1 MDPKAPTSN
10 SWRSFLIRIHV
21 IFFVFYNVGTLSII
35 KGTIPAIFV
44 IKTPR
49 YDSCSLLPTKLI
61 LMTIKWVSLSILMTI
76 KWVSWSILMTI
87 KWVSWSILMTI
98 KWVSLSIFPWTQSNL
113 NLEIKRN
120 LNFNDSLKQA
130 IFEIFEV
137 RTNCARLERIL
148 PPFLFLKHLEEIEP
162 SFITISKLSNNEIRE
177 TFCGEE
183 LKLMCKL
190 FEMNTQQD
198 FLDIL

>member
-1 MDPKAPTSN
+1 MDPRAPTSN

-49 YDSCSLLPTKLI
+49 YDSCSVLPTKLI
-61 LMTIKWVSLSILMTI
+61 F
-76 KWVSWSILMTI
+76 
-87 KWVSWSILMTI
+87 MTI

-113 NLEIKRN
+113 NLEIKRS

-148 PPFLFLKHLEEIEP
+148 PPFPSLKHLEEIDP
-162 SFITISKLSNNEIRE
+162 SSITINKLSNNEIRE
-177 TFCGEE
+177 TFCEE

-190 FEMNTQQD
+190 FEINAQQD

>member
-1 MDPKAPTSN
+1 MDPRAPTSN

-49 YDSCSLLPTKLI
+49 YDSCSVLPTKLI
-61 LMTIKWVSLSILMTI
+61 F
-76 KWVSWSILMTI
+76 
-87 KWVSWSILMTI
+87 MTI

-113 NLEIKRN
+113 NLEIKRS

-137 RTNCARLERIL
+137 RTNCARLKRIL
-148 PPFLFLKHLEEIEP
+148 PPFPSLKHLEEIKP
-162 SFITISKLSNNEIRE
+162 SFITITKLSSNEIRE

-183 LKLMCKL
+183 LKLMCKR
-190 FEMNTQQD
+190 FEINAQQD

>member
-1 MDPKAPTSN
+1 MDPRAPTSN

-49 YDSCSLLPTKLI
+49 YDSCSVLPTKLI
-61 LMTIKWVSLSILMTI
+61 F
-76 KWVSWSILMTI
+76 
-87 KWVSWSILMTI
+87 MTI

-190 FEMNTQQD
+190 FEINTQQD

>member
-1 MDPKAPTSN
+1 MDPRAPTSN

-61 LMTIKWVSLSILMTI
+61 LMTIKWVSL
-76 KWVSWSILMTI
+76 SILMTI

-190 FEMNTQQD
+190 FEINTQQD